1 MTYSTDITSP
11 ALRAGEVEGAKRSE
25 VRLIGRHVLLFR
37 QRRISPAF
45 PRARFPPGVLAPP
58 FRLSPTHSDS
68 ANLPA

>member
-1 MTYSTDITSP
+1 MTCSTDKTSL

-25 VRLIGRHVLLFR
+25 VRLIGRHVLLVR

-45 PRARFPPGVLAPP
+45 PGARFPSGGFEPP